1 MVSLVSEVLNVP
13 LQREVVVTS
22 GHCQQRWGVEGWP
35 GLRSGPPTLSG
46 ALGMSLKLS
55 EPQVPQLYREDAH
68 RRYGM
73 HRCRCS
79 WRGTYFGMCMNF
91 AQ

>member
-1 MVSLVSEVLNVP
+1 MARAEVRAAYSLKD
-13 LQREVVVTS
+13 
-22 GHCQQRWGVEGWP
+22 
-35 GLRSGPPTLSG
+35 
-46 ALGMSLKLS
+46 LGMSLKLS

-68 RRYGM
+68 RKYWT
-73 HRCRCS
+73 HRCSCS